1 MPQISRF
8 RPFEMALAPYAR
20 FVQVLPQQYLIGP
33 GEDIDQVFYLKS
45 GFCRFSMLQE
55 DGKELIL
62 SFHGPG
68 SLYPVKCRQFHFT
81 LEPVMLYQ
89 AVTAAE
95 VWVLEP
101 KSIEALVRSN
111 PDFAVAAV
119 DFHTVHSNMYSTRQA
134 LHTQMDMKSKI
145 AAFLYLYAQSQ
156 GAGRQVALNQDQVA
170 AVLGV
175 SRVQV
180 ARAYRSL
187 RSLGAI
193 ASYRN
198 GVQILDW
205 QLLKGLC
212 DSNLVD

>member
-81 LEPVMLYQ
+81 DR
-89 AVTAAE
+89 
-95 VWVLEP
+95 
-101 KSIEALVRSN
+101 KSV
-111 PDFAVAAV
+111 V
-119 DFHTVHSNMYSTRQA
+119 
-134 LHTQMDMKSKI
+134 
-145 AAFLYLYAQSQ
+145 
-156 GAGRQVALNQDQVA
+156 
-170 AVLGV
+170 
-175 SRVQV
+175 
-180 ARAYRSL
+180 
-187 RSLGAI
+187 
-193 ASYRN
+193 
-198 GVQILDW
+198 
-205 QLLKGLC
+205 
-212 DSNLVD
+212 